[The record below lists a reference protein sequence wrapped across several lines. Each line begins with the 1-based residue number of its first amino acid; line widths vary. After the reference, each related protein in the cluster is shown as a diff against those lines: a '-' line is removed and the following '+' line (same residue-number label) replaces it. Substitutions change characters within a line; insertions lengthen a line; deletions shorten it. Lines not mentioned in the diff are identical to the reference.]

1 MNRNISIM
9 VDSNG
14 RKIVVIH
21 DIIFKGKRKIDWK
34 DIMCLKLECW
44 SDMRKTE
51 RNICMIY

>member
-51 RNICMIY
+51 RNIYMIY